1 MRLLMM
7 RYFNWSP
14 QTFDAV
20 YNPGN
25 CDFWV
30 LVKDEAR
37 RAYRLEPADCS
48 PPCMPWATRQ
58 VRVVRPA
65 GAGFEAQDYT
75 LVDYLALPQP
85 RTSHLEAAL
94 ESLIPG
100 HGHHLNPSRLASP
113 SLAAPS
119 LPPRPLSPPR
129 LSPPLQAP
137 ATSPSTSCFGR
148 RSAASTTSGCRT
160 STSSTATA
168 STCGTST
175 TGFHVLRSPLV
186 GCQLSHFDELMLMNW
201 PKSASSL
208 LEISLTL
215 VSRYALTAL

>member
-1 MRLLMM
+1 VVTHGLTMRLLLM

-48 PPCMPWATRQ
+48 PPCTPWATRQ
-58 VRVVRPA
+58 VRVVRHA
-65 GAGFEAQDYT
+65 GAGLEAQDYT

-85 RTSHLEAAL
+85 RTSHLEPAL
-94 ESLIPG
+94 QSLVPG

-113 SLAAPS
+113 EEREAFIKEQLAKVEPIEGKVHSIDWWCGKISEEGVGLRMDKS
-119 LPPRPLSPPR
+119 LPM
-129 LSPPLQAP
+129 
-137 ATSPSTSCFGR
+137 R
-148 RSAASTTSGCRT
+148 RTVSARRERAARCEG
-160 STSSTATA
+160 
-168 STCGTST
+168 
-175 TGFHVLRSPLV
+175 
-186 GCQLSHFDELMLMNW
+186 W
-201 PKSASSL
+201 
-208 LEISLTL
+208 
-215 VSRYALTAL
+215 